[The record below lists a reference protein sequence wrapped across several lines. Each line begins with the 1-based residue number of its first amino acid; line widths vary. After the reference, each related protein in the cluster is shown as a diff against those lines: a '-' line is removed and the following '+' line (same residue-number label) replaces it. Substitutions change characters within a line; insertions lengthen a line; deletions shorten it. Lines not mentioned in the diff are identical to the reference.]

1 LFSISYNRIKTNTG
15 VNNIFFLSNKLNR
28 AFLPSYPKVNEN
40 QTLRINNDIKNFI
53 TRQLS
58 STPFHVRLGLT
69 ILGII
74 FLSLFWLYD
83 FFNFFKKNSAPKSK
97 VIDNI
102 ASLNKYLSSFARVYR
117 SMTVMAFY
125 DHPSVK
131 KIIQTNNH

>member
-15 VNNIFFLSNKLNR
+15 VNNIFFLSNKLHR

-53 TRQLS
+53 TKQLS

>member
-1 LFSISYNRIKTNTG
+1 
-15 VNNIFFLSNKLNR
+15 
-28 AFLPSYPKVNEN
+28 LPSYPKVNEN

-53 TRQLS
+53 TRQFL

-83 FFNFFKKNSAPKSK
+83 FFNFFKKNATPKSK

-102 ASLNKYLSSFARVYR
+102 ALLNKYLSSFARVYR

-125 DHPSVK
+125 DHPFVK

>member
-1 LFSISYNRIKTNTG
+1 M
-15 VNNIFFLSNKLNR
+15 
-28 AFLPSYPKVNEN
+28 PSYPKVNEN

-53 TRQLS
+53 TRQFL

-83 FFNFFKKNSAPKSK
+83 FFNFFKKTSTPKSK

-125 DHPSVK
+125 DHPFVK